1 MKRTKQLLALFV
13 VTLLVISCDKDYN
26 TIGADLVNGN
36 HFNIVD
42 LDQYQIETTNVRLD
56 GMYPVQTNNLSYNTF
71 GCYNDPLYGGTS
83 ANILSQVGLSEYG
96 REFELGA
103 VLTKAT
109 LSIPY
114 YSRKISTDEDGLSEY
129 ELDSI
134 YGSTP
139 INIKLYRS
147 NYFLND
153 FDPNTNFE
161 ERQKYYSNG
170 DDDATSQFNLDSH
183 NTDLLYENPAFL
195 PSNAEVSVSGLDE
208 DGEPETT
215 YLSPRLRDETLDL
228 TNFTWLLDSNNTE
241 ALSSANNFR
250 DFYRGI
256 YIQATLGAGAPEGV
270 YLALY
275 LPRIEIEFTY
285 EYPDPDPDASPTDV
299 LEGTIKMN
307 LNGNSVNTF
316 NNSFNYTEDS
326 DKLYLKGGEGAMAVV
341 NLFSGLD
348 DDNDGV
354 SNELQE
360 LREKDI
366 IINEAN
372 LEFFVD
378 QNAMQSPGNEPE
390 RIFLYD
396 IDNNTVLLD
405 YNFDNTN
412 NPDPN
417 YSKTTHL
424 GKLERDDLGNGVK
437 YKIRITEHITN
448 LVRKDSTNVNLG
460 LLVSNNVNSLGSSDL
475 KTPVIIGS
483 EDSIVNTDSDPNNDE
498 KNDIYSVLSSS
509 VNAHRGTVLFNENA
523 VDDTK
528 KLKLRIIYTEED
540 N

>member
-1 MKRTKQLLALFV
+1 MKRTKQFLALLV
-13 VTLLVISCDKDYN
+13 VALLIISCDKDYN
-26 TIGADLVNGN
+26 TIGTDLVNGN
-36 HFNIVD
+36 HFEINDSDTYEIK
-42 LDQYQIETTNVRLD
+42 TTNVRLD
-56 GMYPVQTNNLSYNTF
+56 GMHPVQTNNLSYHTL
-71 GCYNDPLYGGTS
+71 GCYNDPVYGSTT

-96 REFELGA
+96 KEFEAGA
-103 VLTKAT
+103 VLTKVT

-134 YGSTP
+134 YGNTP

-147 NYFLND
+147 DYFLND

-183 NTDLLYENPAFL
+183 NTDLLYENTGFL
-195 PSNAEVSVSGLDE
+195 PSNDE
-208 DGEPETT
+208 IPILGVNDDGEPETT
-215 YLSPRLRDETLDL
+215 YLSPRLRDESLDVA
-228 TNFTWLLDSNNTE
+228 NFAWLLDPNNTE

-250 DFYRGI
+250 DFYRG
-256 YIQATLGAGAPEGV
+256 V
-270 YLALY
+270 YLQASFNTGDGLY
-275 LPRIEIEFTY
+275 LGLDLSQVEIEMTY
-285 EYPDPDPDASPTDV
+285 EYIDPDAGIGSDPIEDTV
-299 LEGTIKMN
+299 KLSFS
-307 LNGNSVNTF
+307 GNSVNTF
-316 NNSFNYTEDS
+316 NNNFSFTEDS
-326 DKLYLKGGEGAMAVV
+326 DKLYLKGGEGSMAII

-360 LREKDI
+360 LREKNI
-366 IINEAN
+366 VINEAN

-378 QNAMQSPGNEPE
+378 QNAMQSPDNEPE

-405 YNFDNTN
+405 YQIDNTSSS
-412 NPDPN
+412 DPSN
-417 YSKTTHL
+417 SRINHL

-437 YKIRITEHITN
+437 YNIRITEHVTN
-448 LVRKDSTNVNLG
+448 LVRKDSINVNLG
-460 LLVSNNVNSLGSSDL
+460 LLVSNNVNFLGGSDL
-475 KTPVIIGS
+475 KTPVVIGS
-483 EDSIVNTDSDPNNDE
+483 DDAIVNSDSDPNNDE

-528 KLKLRIIYTEED
+528 RLKLRIIYTEED